1 MTQNQIA
8 FQRLQE
14 EKRTN
19 LANEEVARRNA
30 SSQEKTAG
38 AQVANAVTGGIKNVT
53 SGLQNIA
60 KSIPI
65 IGGLF

>member
-8 FQRLQE
+8 FQKLQE
-14 EKRTN
+14 EKRMN

-30 SSQEKTAG
+30 SSQEKIAG
-38 AQVANAVTGGIKNVT
+38 AQIANAVTGGIKNVA
-53 SGLQNIA
+53 S
-60 KSIPI
+60 SIPI